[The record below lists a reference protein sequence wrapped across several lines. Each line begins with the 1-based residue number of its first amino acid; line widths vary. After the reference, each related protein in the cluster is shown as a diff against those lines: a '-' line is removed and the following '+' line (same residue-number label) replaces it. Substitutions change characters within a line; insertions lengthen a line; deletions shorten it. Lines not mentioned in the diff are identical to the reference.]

1 MTLQYSSS
9 SGGQKYLFNITNVG
23 VPIVISPSWI
33 ARHSPCCS
41 TKLDKTKLDLNSK
54 QEHSVDI
61 VRSDRI
67 SSFYIVRNQTLV
79 KLSLC
84 TFNTYN
90 TYNTYNSYNSFKTFN
105 TFNIFITFNTANTTN
120 RANIVKLREREGRRV
135 DLGRSLKSHLQMVDG
150 GWWMSFP

>member
-1 MTLQYSSS
+1 M
-9 SGGQKYLFNITNVG
+9 
-23 VPIVISPSWI
+23 
-33 ARHSPCCS
+33 
-41 TKLDKTKLDLNSK
+41 
-54 QEHSVDI
+54 DI

-105 TFNIFITFNTANTTN
+105 TFNIFITFNTANTTD
-120 RANIVKLREREGRRV
+120 RAKLKLREREGQRV
-135 DLGRSLKSHLQMVDG
+135 DLGRSLKGHL
-150 GWWMSFP
+150 